1 MTAVAGSVEFKT
13 FTVGGM
19 DLNDP
24 KIAKK
29 LEVNIYYDILKPV
42 VLADVKVLDEN
53 DSLGTFNI
61 SGKEDVKIQ
70 FGVPGGQ
77 EEINLK
83 LKLFQNKNLEDD
95 TNVNKGAMKHKT
107 YDFRMVSPELLT
119 NQSKR
124 LQKSFKQNTDKT
136 VKDAI
141 KHISDKEVN
150 TPDGTKGEQRIIAN
164 YERVFDFLRNINERH
179 VSQQNKS
186 SLYTL
191 FPTYENGTEKYTFAT
206 FEHLM
211 KQGSKFDFKQDNTV
225 GARTTTDGDQMKNL
239 LWVNVPQSFNT
250 PVRANSDSNR
260 NTYNSHTGK
269 WQGKNNEEKQY
280 NVLGQPVFKN
290 EPENQPNKQRPPRDT
305 LIDPSNDKKKTDI
318 SDAKIDRAKF
328 LAHLTQNTMK
338 FEIHGNPAIKV
349 GDVISLNIPKKADAD
364 QESGEKQMNDKVLIV
379 RIRHKIKPLGVAPQY
394 TMIIEAVKAAFKEGG
409 A

>member
-53 DSLGTFNI
+53 DALGKFNI

-83 LKLFQNKNLEDD
+83 LKLFQNKNLEDN
-95 TNVNKGAMKHKT
+95 TVINKGAMKHKT

-150 TPDGTKGEQRIIAN
+150 TPDGTKGEQRLVAN

-211 KQGSKFDFKQDNTV
+211 KQGSKFEFKQDNTV

-239 LWVNVPQSFNT
+239 LWVNVPQSFDT
-250 PVRANSDSNR
+250 SPRHLTETNR
-260 NTYNSHTGK
+260 RTYNINTGK
-269 WQGKNNEEKQY
+269 LQNKDGKKQEFKRPQGTQPINFQQQSVSTKQKT
-280 NVLGQPVFKN
+280 PMT
-290 EPENQPNKQRPPRDT
+290 R
-305 LIDPSNDKKKTDI
+305 LIHPSNDEKRTGTA
-318 SDAKIDRAKF
+318 DAKQDRAAF
-328 LAHLTQNTMK
+328 LAHLSQNTMK

-349 GDVISLNIPKKADAD
+349 GDVVKLNIPKKADAD
-364 QESGEKQMNDKVLIV
+364 QESGETQMNDGVLIV
-379 RIRHKIKPLGVAPQY
+379 RLRHKIRMTADSPQY
-394 TMIIEAVKAAFKEGG
+394 TMIVEAVKAGFKQGG
-409 A
+409 

>member
-53 DSLGTFNI
+53 DALGKFNI

-83 LKLFQNKNLEDD
+83 LKLFQNKNLEDN
-95 TNVNKGAMKHKT
+95 TVINKGAMKHKT

-150 TPDGTKGEQRIIAN
+150 TPDGTKGEQRLVAN

-191 FPTYENGTEKYTFAT
+191 FPTYENGNEKYTFAT

-211 KQGSKFDFKQDNTV
+211 SQDCKFEFKQDNTA
-225 GARTTTDGDQMKNL
+225 GSRTTTESDQMNNL
-239 LWVNVPQSFNT
+239 LWVNVPQSFDT
-250 PVRANSDSNR
+250 GPRHLTETNR
-260 NTYNSHTGK
+260 FTYNLNTGVPQNK
-269 WQGKNNEEKQY
+269 DGKKQQFKRPCGTQEI
-280 NVLGQPVFKN
+280 NFQQQP
-290 EPENQPNKQRPPRDT
+290 PPTKQRPPAPR
-305 LIDPSNDKKKTDI
+305 LVHPSNDEKKTNVP
-318 SDAKIDRAKF
+318 DAKQDRAAF
-328 LAHLTQNTMK
+328 LAHLKQNTMK

-349 GDVISLNIPKKADAD
+349 GDVVKLNIPKKADAD
-364 QESGEKQMNDKVLIV
+364 QESGETQMNDGVLIV
-379 RIRHKIKPLGVAPQY
+379 RIRHKIKAAGSTPQY
-394 TMIIEAVKAAFKEGG
+394 TMIVEAVKTGFKQGG
-409 A
+409 